1 MKKRDYGA
9 KSRERIGRRNSS
21 ARTPR
26 PQSVH
31 ASFLAALMAL
41 GLAAPP
47 CSTAATRPTSAAK
60 PNCDASPR
68 AAIAEK
74 IKKMLAEHLGVDR
87 QRITEQ
93 AGIIDDLGADS
104 LDLVEIAMAVEEA
117 LGISIS
123 DSAVEKI
130 VTVRNLIELVWRRCT
145 SPKSQG

>member
-9 KSRERIGRRNSS
+9 KNRERIGSGNSS

-41 GLAAPP
+41 GLAAP

-68 AAIAEK
+68 AAIAEE

-117 LGISIS
+117 LGISIP

-145 SPKSQG
+145 LSKSQG

>member
-9 KSRERIGRRNSS
+9 KNRERIGSGNSS

-41 GLAAPP
+41 GLAAP

-68 AAIAEK
+68 AAIAEE

-145 SPKSQG
+145 LPKSQG

>member
-9 KSRERIGRRNSS
+9 KNRERIGSGNSS

-41 GLAAPP
+41 GLAAP

-68 AAIAEK
+68 AAIAEE

-117 LGISIS
+117 LGISIP

-130 VTVRNLIELVWRRCT
+130 VTVRNLIELVWRRRT